1 MFYVWGAKIRRSSRA
16 AREADDLGRMLAARS
31 RAAPPLPV
39 LARVETQKQEGE
51 ERAELASV
59 HEQLLEASGKEGAGQ
74 AVSLMLERVESIQN
88 GKAMEDGEDGKSKET
103 V

>member
-1 MFYVWGAKIRRSSRA
+1 
-16 AREADDLGRMLAARS
+16 MLAARRS
-31 RAAPPLPV
+31 RAAPAVPV
-39 LARVETQKQEGE
+39 LTRAETSEKQKDE
-51 ERAELASV
+51 EHAELASV

-88 GKAMEDGEDGKSKET
+88 GKADDGEDGKLKET

>member
-1 MFYVWGAKIRRSSRA
+1 MWGAKIRRSSKA

-31 RAAPPLPV
+31 RAAPLPV
-39 LARVETQKQEGE
+39 LARAEASKKQDDE

-88 GKAMEDGEDGKSKET
+88 CKAIEVGEDEESKET